1 MEDIDYSANFYSERT
16 SGIIAEH
23 ATRKPS
29 QPLWLHYTIQNV
41 HAPYT
46 LPPAWEVNAYPDYR
60 PAAGKPPT
68 AAAQD
73 HILGNML
80 NMLDSAMGNLTRSLK
95 TARLWED
102 TLIVFSA
109 VSCAT
114 RKSFADCLVFD
125 VAAWRALTHLCAP
138 CQDNGGIGLG
148 NNHPLRGHK
157 HDPYEGGTRAT
168 AFISGGFVP
177 PALQG
182 TASGD
187 VFVHVA
193 DWCEYPHSGGF
204 ELGL

>member
-60 PAAGKPPT
+60 PAAGKPPA

-102 TLIVFSA
+102 ALIVFSA
-109 VSCAT
+109 VSCAQSPFGCVGAHAPL
-114 RKSFADCLVFD
+114 RAMPGQRRHWARQQPPFAWPQARPVRRRDARDRLHL
-125 VAAWRALTHLCAP
+125 WRLCAAGAPGHRIGRRVRP
-138 CQDNGGIGLG
+138 CRGL
-148 NNHPLRGHK
+148 
-157 HDPYEGGTRAT
+157 
-168 AFISGGFVP
+168 V
-177 PALQG
+177 
-182 TASGD
+182 
-187 VFVHVA
+187 
-193 DWCEYPHSGGF
+193 
-204 ELGL
+204 